1 MPMAIV
7 DSTPE
12 PLRRILGRP
21 LGYVRR
27 PLGRISQRT
36 VRYAD
41 LGALQDTFL
50 VSSVLMILIIRLQL
64 FLTHYPQLGGGKL
77 HIAHLLWGGLLM
89 LIALV
94 MLVSFIGRST
104 LFAGAVLGG
113 LGFGFFIDELGK
125 FVTSDND
132 YFFAPAAAMIYLVFI
147 GLYFAT
153 RALQRRRGF
162 SEREYLVNAVA
173 TLVEAARQDLDEDR
187 RQRAIELLD
196 RADPD
201 DPMTAGV
208 RELLLTVEA
217 RPARKPTRAAR
228 LGTAI
233 RDRYFAILDHPR
245 FGRFLVA
252 VFIVWAL
259 VSVIQLTA
267 AALSFEIWI
276 GDGFR
281 VFVGEANDVSFVN
294 LASLISSLV
303 SATLVAIGVRRV
315 AQGARLAAYRWFD
328 RALLVAIFVGQFFAF
343 IEWQF
348 GAVFGLSLD
357 ILLLVTVRY
366 MIRRE
371 RDLERA
377 AARQPRRP
385 APVGF
390 GVLDSE

>member
-1 MPMAIV
+1 VA
-7 DSTPE
+7 
-12 PLRRILGRP
+12 LRRIWRGS
-21 LGYVRR
+21 VRNVD
-27 PLGRISQRT
+27 I
-36 VRYAD
+36 
-41 LGALQDTFL
+41 GALQDTFL
-50 VSSVLMILIIRLQL
+50 VSSVLMILVIRLQL

-104 LFAGAVLGG
+104 MFAGAVLGG

-132 YFFAPAAAMIYLVFI
+132 YFFEPAAAVIYLIFVA
-147 GLYFAT
+147 LYFAT
-153 RALQRRRGF
+153 RALQNRRGF
-162 SEREYLVNAVA
+162 SEREYLVNAVGS
-173 TLVEAARQDLDEDR
+173 LVEAARRDLDEDQ
-187 RQRAIELLD
+187 RQRAIELLE

-208 RELLLTVEA
+208 RELLETAQA
-217 RPARKPTRAAR
+217 RPTRDPRWPTRLAN
-228 LGTAI
+228 AI
-233 RDRYFAILDHPR
+233 RRRYLAALDHPR

-252 VFIVWAL
+252 FFVVWAL

-276 GDGFR
+276 GDGLH
-281 VFVGEANDVSFVN
+281 VFVDEANEVSFVN
-294 LASLISSLV
+294 IASLLSSLV
-303 SATLVAIGVRRV
+303 TATLVAIGVRQM
-315 AQGARLAAYRWFD
+315 ALGARLRAYRWFD
-328 RALLVAIFVGQFFAF
+328 RALLVAIFIGQFFAF

-357 ILLLVTVRY
+357 ILMLVTVRY

-371 RDLERA
+371 RDLERGVEPGG
-377 AARQPRRP
+377 ARSVPEG
-385 APVGF
+385 ALGALS
-390 GVLDSE
+390 LDR

>member
-1 MPMAIV
+1 LAAV
-7 DSTPE
+7 
-12 PLRRILGRP
+12 RRIWRSP
-21 LGYVRR
+21 
-27 PLGRISQRT
+27 
-36 VRYAD
+36 VRYVD

-50 VSSVLMILIIRLQL
+50 VSSVLMILVIRLQL

-94 MLVSFIGRST
+94 MLISFIGRST
-104 LFAGAVLGG
+104 MFTGAVLGG

-132 YFFAPAAAMIYLVFI
+132 YFFEPAAAMIYLIFI

-153 RALQRRRGF
+153 RALQRHRGF
-162 SEREYLVNAVA
+162 TEREYLVNAVSS
-173 TLVEAARQDLDEDR
+173 LVEAARQDLDEDR
-187 RQRAIELLD
+187 RGQAIELLD
-196 RADPD
+196 KADPD

-208 RELLLTVEA
+208 RELLQTVEA
-217 RPARKPTRAAR
+217 RPARRPSRPMRVTD
-228 LGTAI
+228 AI
-233 RDRYFAILDHPR
+233 RRRYFALLDHPR
-245 FGRFLVA
+245 FARFLVA

-259 VSVIQLTA
+259 VSVLQLTA
-267 AALSFEIWI
+267 AALSFEIWV

-281 VFVGEANDVSFVN
+281 VFINEANDVTFVN
-294 LASLISSLV
+294 IASLISALA
-303 SATLVAIGVRRV
+303 SATLVATGVR
-315 AQGARLAAYRWFD
+315 QMARGQRLRAYRWFD
-328 RALLVAIFVGQFFAF
+328 RALLVAIFIGQFFAF

-371 RDLERA
+371 RDLELGTAIA
-377 AARQPRRP
+377 AQPPAQVTPVAALGPDRRTQS
-385 APVGF
+385 G
-390 GVLDSE
+390 